1 MLRITPLRHLLT
13 TNSPWLLATLLTV
26 VALSGHHLITEH
38 AVVQTHLSVWR
49 HLTYFG
55 LFGMFLLPVAAV
67 AILAGCWLART
78 LGIVRATVGA
88 TVQTAAIV
96 ALLFG
101 VGMLTIGA
109 AESAM
114 AGWLDG
120 IGLHLHAPEPVT
132 RALIA
137 TVLAFVM
144 LVAGFWAEAAARG
157 ERLGWPAAVR
167 SWKLISLAVIVSML
181 LAIAP
186 VTYQQGALTPTTTQ
200 AFTNN
205 CTDGAP
211 LRTYAV
217 SAINVR
223 ITLNKFG
230 DNDPIGFM
238 YVLDENIA
246 AVRAAEAIVDPT
258 QRVSTGLRNDVI
270 QPLVI
275 RANLGD
281 CVQINFTNRL
291 LTPASLHVQGLAYEM
306 SSAGSAVGLN
316 PSSMVAPGASTVYR
330 YSIPS
335 DVTAE
340 GAYYFYSHGAS
351 RVEVSHGLFG
361 ALIAE
366 PAGSRYLNA
375 ETGAE
380 LRSGWQAII
389 DTPNGPDFREFAILF
404 HEIGDEKTELFDASG
419 AKLPVLDAKISGAY
433 RPGSRAINY
442 RSEPFMDRLMLVGD
456 KSMVYSSY
464 MFGDP
469 ATPIQR
475 SYLGEPTKTRLVH
488 AGSEVFHVFHLHG
501 GGTRWRRNP
510 FADDRME
517 FAQGLKKTPTQDAR
531 SVRLDSQ
538 SLGPGETF
546 TLEHECGA
554 GGCQQTAGDYL
565 WHCHIGSHY
574 VAGMWSFWRVY
585 DTLQPNLATLPDRP
599 AAPQA
604 VNSLG
609 LIGRTIEGK
618 TLLPAAQITDP
629 ATQMSIEQ
637 WVESQLPPQGAPR
650 RITAA
655 DRAANPDIPAG
666 LLSDDATVWDWA
678 KQATASGPL
687 YLGEPETT
695 AVWVNYRSPTP
706 GQRPEILFNPL
717 NGRYAWPLLRPH
729 LGQRPPYA
737 PNMHS
742 GAPWAGEVATE
753 ERPDGMCPADAPVRS
768 YPIVAIQQPLQVTQQ
783 NQDPGGM
790 LYVLAE
796 EKRAVQSGAKK
807 AEPLVIRSNVGDC
820 VDIILTS
827 ELTDA
832 QALHNYSKVN
842 LHVHF
847 VQFDPTAS
855 DGVISGMAFEQSVR
869 PYLTEGGTAA
879 APRARTLRAP
889 ATAGSINIVVDQI
902 NRLRPGIAIGIGLGE
917 GNVEVRNIVSIDPGT
932 RTITLDRP
940 LQNTHQVGEAV
951 GTEFVRYRWYS
962 DVDSGTVFFHSHITF
977 IDWYH
982 GLIGAHIVEPSGSTY
997 HDPRTGA
1004 EIRSGAVADI
1014 YTTGVAG
1021 VTEAG
1026 LFPGPQDGT
1035 VRGFREF
1042 VVFFMADNP
1051 ANPPSGGAINL
1062 TAAPFIER
1070 GLDPGRYFCS
1080 ATNGD
1085 PNTPIFRAYLGDPVI
1100 VRGMSVVEKEG
1111 ALRISGHRFRQE
1123 RFSLEGDQ
1131 SDVSGQ
1137 DVSERYDLILENGAG
1152 GIQQRPGDYLYYTTI
1167 KEQFVDGAWG
1177 LLRVHDTAQPDLRP
1191 LPGRAPAPAGVG
1203 FPQNMQANGNQ
1214 VQPATHPGDVCPLG
1228 APVRSYD
1235 VAIFRQA
1242 IPYFAPYPS
1251 PEEPPAAIDGGGMI
1265 YALAED
1271 EAAIKAGAKPVTPL
1285 VLRVNAG
1292 ECLEITL
1299 RNNLAAPAAGA
1310 PPEVASLH
1318 LSKLTYDPQGSYGAA
1333 VGWNRDSTVAP
1344 GQRRLYR
1351 FYADRELGTALMYNL
1366 ANPHQVARGAFG
1378 AVIVEPPDAIYRNP
1392 VDGTEVRS
1400 GVVADILSASGSF
1413 REYVALLQDEDDVIG
1428 QNEMPYPIQV
1438 KGFTGMNYRADPW
1451 DSRLLTDPNPAT
1463 VFATNAFHGDPA
1475 NLFQAY
1481 SGDPVVIRLGK
1492 PWGTQG
1498 QTFAV
1503 EGHRWPLE
1511 PNMRDANLIGV
1522 KSIRAGETFELKLAG
1537 GAGGE
1542 TGASGDYLFGDMRYA
1557 FREAGIWGIMRVH
1570 ATPQPNL
1577 LALPTNGA
1585 MLTMMMWPEAE
1596 GGYANRPLTYY
1607 YQIANTGGD
1616 AFANVRIQDD
1626 ICTAVQLIDGDLD
1639 ANQMLDAGEVW
1650 DYACQAV
1657 LDKDTTNTARV
1668 TAQDARGA
1676 WVTLSKRSWVNI
1688 IDPHLTV
1695 VQRASSNTVGVGAS
1709 VTFTYEVRSHQGND
1723 PLAAVTVADDQCT
1736 DVQYVNGDANA
1747 DGVLDLNETWR
1758 FTCSTVVAGDI
1769 TSAATAQG
1777 IDSYG
1782 ETVTGATSVFVHAL
1796 VPGLQVAVTP
1806 SLNTA
1811 AIGANIAYA
1820 YRVTNSGET
1829 PLTGV
1834 QVYDSRLG
1842 AVALSKVNLAP
1853 GEVAQGAAAYTV
1865 GENDLPGPLAQ
1876 SVLASANSAVA
1887 PNTPISATAGASV
1900 AVSGQPAVAI
1910 TVQPSTDAARPG
1922 DAVTYTYIAQ
1932 NTGDVTL
1939 ANVTLHDSRL
1949 GVLTLSSTALQ
1960 PGGVAV
1966 ASAVYT
1972 VTAANLPGPLTN
1984 RATVRATAVGVN
1996 LSISATAASAVT
2008 LNYRAELDIA
2018 SSVRPQPA
2026 SVGELVNYVYTVTN
2040 TGEVAL
2046 YGLTASDTR
2055 LGFLTLSKSQL
2066 APGESATAQGTTP
2079 IVAGDLP
2086 GPLLNTLTVKG
2097 RPAPELPEI
2106 VIKAAN
2112 SLALVDNADIVLVQ
2126 SVNKLVAKPGETVVF
2141 SYKVQNVGAMML
2153 DNVTLNHDL
2162 PTPQPRAP
2170 LSLAPGKSISGAI
2183 TYVVKE
2189 SDVLTPIVNQMEVK
2203 ATVRS
2208 NGAQLTAAD
2217 ADMVFV
2223 VATPRIQA
2231 SVHTN
2236 APVAAVGERVRFT
2249 LVVENIGDLTIR
2261 GLTVASGS
2269 LGAITLGAT
2278 TLAPGQRTEGV
2289 LEVAITE
2296 TQLPGPLAAAFQ
2308 VRGEANITGVAV
2320 QAAASGAVA
2329 LVSNPKLSIVSTASR
2344 TTATIGETVAYRH
2357 ILTNAGDVTLELVN
2371 VTDNQN
2377 PAYAPTQ
2384 TVLAPGQSIE
2394 VAGSRTIGE
2403 QDLPGP
2409 LVAALTATARPV
2421 HGVGLATAT
2430 GASRTPLTS
2439 NAAIDVIQQPSLAQ
2453 VNVGEELEYQFTLR
2467 NVGNVTLYNVQLVDS
2482 KLGAIPLD
2490 GSTLAPGARLTKR
2503 VSYRVQPQD
2512 MGAPLGLRSTA
2523 TADTALGVRVSDADA
2538 SAVEVTSSSL
2548 TLRHRVHGASNA
2560 VVAFN
2565 FRLNTTDFTLPADNY
2580 AIFEWL
2586 TPGEYKLQAQQRNWR
2601 FLEVQ
2606 CEGQPPLDARNGV
2619 TLTIQRGQSLV
2630 CTLVSEA
2637 PTATVPSGDSAH
2649 LVFMPLIS
2657 RR

>member
-1 MLRITPLRHLLT
+1 MGSAGYRLPLAASAINIWRPVRQSKASSLPTFPPTHPTSALSGRAAPARFACRWARRPATIPAIPDATQPSVFTFAMTCIERMHMLRITPIRHLLA
-13 TNSPWLLATLLTV
+13 TNTPWLLAMLLTV

-55 LFGMFLLPVAAV
+55 LLGMFLLPVAAA
-67 AILAGCWLART
+67 AIYVGCWLARS
-78 LGIVRATVGA
+78 LGIAGATVGA
-88 TVQTAAIV
+88 TIQTAAIV

-101 VGMLTIGA
+101 AGMLALGV
-109 AESAM
+109 AEMAM
-114 AGWLDG
+114 VDWLDG
-120 IGLHLHAPEPVT
+120 IGLHLHAPEPVS

-137 TVLAFVM
+137 TALAFVV
-144 LVAGFWAEAAARG
+144 LVAGFWTEATARG
-157 ERLGWPAAVR
+157 ERLALPAVVR
-167 SWKLISLAVIVSML
+167 GWKLISLAVIASML
-181 LAIAP
+181 LSMMPVTFQNGAIA
-186 VTYQQGALTPTTTQ
+186 PTTTQ

-246 AVRAAEAIVDPT
+246 AVRAAEAIADPA

-291 LTPASLHVQGLAYEM
+291 LTPASFHVQGLAYAM
-306 SSAGSAVGLN
+306 GSAGSSVGLN
-316 PSSMVAPGASTVYR
+316 PSSMVAPGASTIYR

-335 DVTAE
+335 DATAE

-389 DTPNGPDFREFAILF
+389 DTPNGPDFREFTILF

-419 AKLPVLDAKISGAY
+419 AKLPVLDSKISGAY

-442 RSEPFMDRLMLVGD
+442 RSEPFMNRLMLVGE
-456 KSMVYSSY
+456 KSLAYSSY

-469 ATPIQR
+469 PTPIQR

-538 SLGPGETF
+538 SIGPGETF

-585 DTLQPNLATLPDRP
+585 DTLQPNLATLPDR
-599 AAPQA
+599 AEAPQA

-618 TLLPAAQITDP
+618 LLLPAAQITNP

-637 WVESQLPPQGAPR
+637 WIESQLPPQGAPR

-655 DRAANPDIPAG
+655 DRAANPDLPAG
-666 LLSDDATVWDWA
+666 LVSDDATVWDWA
-678 KQATASGPL
+678 KQATANGPL
-687 YLGEPETT
+687 YLGEPETS
-695 AVWVNYRSPTP
+695 AVWANYRSPTP
-706 GQRPEILFNPL
+706 GERPEILFNPL
-717 NGRYAWPLLRPH
+717 NGRFAWPLLRPH

-737 PNMHS
+737 PNMHG
-742 GAPWAGEVATE
+742 GAPWAGESATE
-753 ERPDGMCPADAPVRS
+753 SRPDGMCPADAPVRT
-768 YPIVAIQQPLQVTQQ
+768 YPIVAIQQPLQVTPQK
-783 NQDPGGM
+783 QDPGGM

-796 EKRAVQSGAKK
+796 EKRAVQSGVKPR
-807 AEPLVIRSNVGDC
+807 EPLVIRSNVGDC

-827 ELTDA
+827 ELSDA
-832 QALHNYSKVN
+832 QSLHNYSKVN

-847 VQFDPTAS
+847 VQFDPAAS

-869 PYLTEGGTAA
+869 PYPTEGGTAA
-879 APRARTLRAP
+879 APRARTLRAQ
-889 ATAGSINIVVDQI
+889 ANAGSINIVVDQI

-940 LQNTHQVGEAV
+940 LQHTHLVGEAAGV
-951 GTEFVRYRWYS
+951 EFVRYRWYS

-977 IDWYH
+977 LDWYH
-982 GLIGAHIVEPSGSTY
+982 GLIGAHIIEPSGSTY

-1070 GLDPGRYFCS
+1070 GLDPSRYFCS

-1177 LLRVHDTAQPDLRP
+1177 LLRVHDTAQPDLQP
-1191 LPGRAPAPAGVG
+1191 LPGRNPAPAGVG
-1203 FPQNMQANGNQ
+1203 FPQNMQVNGNQ
-1214 VQPATHPGDVCPLG
+1214 VQPATDPGDVCPAG

-1235 VAIFRQA
+1235 VSIFRQP
-1242 IPYFAPYPS
+1242 IQYFAPYPS

-1265 YALAED
+1265 YALAEE

-1299 RNNLAAPAAGA
+1299 RNNLAAPTPGA
-1310 PPEVASLH
+1310 LPEAASLH

-1451 DSRLLTDPNPAT
+1451 AGRLLADPNPAT

-1475 NLFQAY
+1475 NLFHAY
-1481 SGDPVVIRLGK
+1481 TGDPVVIRLGK

-1511 PNMRDANLIGV
+1511 PNTRDANLIGV

-1542 TGASGDYLFGDMRYA
+1542 VGAGGDYLFGDMRYA

-1570 ATPQPNL
+1570 DAPQSNL

-1616 AFANVRIQDD
+1616 AFSNVRIQDD
-1626 ICTAVQLIDGDLD
+1626 ICTAIQLVDGDLD
-1639 ANQMLDAGEVW
+1639 ANQMLDVGEVW

-1668 TAQDARGA
+1668 TAQDAQGA
-1676 WVTLSKRSWVNI
+1676 SVTLSKRSWVNI
-1688 IDPHLTV
+1688 IDPHVTV
-1695 VQRASSNTVGVGAS
+1695 VQRASSNT
-1709 VTFTYEVRSHQGND
+1709 
-1723 PLAAVTVADDQCT
+1723 
-1736 DVQYVNGDANA
+1736 
-1747 DGVLDLNETWR
+1747 
-1758 FTCSTVVAGDI
+1758 
-1769 TSAATAQG
+1769 
-1777 IDSYG
+1777 
-1782 ETVTGATSVFVHAL
+1782 
-1796 VPGLQVAVTP
+1796 
-1806 SLNTA
+1806 
-1811 AIGANIAYA
+1811 
-1820 YRVTNSGET
+1820 
-1829 PLTGV
+1829 
-1834 QVYDSRLG
+1834 
-1842 AVALSKVNLAP
+1842 
-1853 GEVAQGAAAYTV
+1853 
-1865 GENDLPGPLAQ
+1865 
-1876 SVLASANSAVA
+1876 
-1887 PNTPISATAGASV
+1887 
-1900 AVSGQPAVAI
+1900 
-1910 TVQPSTDAARPG
+1910 
-1922 DAVTYTYIAQ
+1922 
-1932 NTGDVTL
+1932 
-1939 ANVTLHDSRL
+1939 
-1949 GVLTLSSTALQ
+1949 
-1960 PGGVAV
+1960 
-1966 ASAVYT
+1966 
-1972 VTAANLPGPLTN
+1972 
-1984 RATVRATAVGVN
+1984 
-1996 LSISATAASAVT
+1996 
-2008 LNYRAELDIA
+2008 
-2018 SSVRPQPA
+2018 
-2026 SVGELVNYVYTVTN
+2026 
-2040 TGEVAL
+2040 
-2046 YGLTASDTR
+2046 
-2055 LGFLTLSKSQL
+2055 
-2066 APGESATAQGTTP
+2066 
-2079 IVAGDLP
+2079 
-2086 GPLLNTLTVKG
+2086 
-2097 RPAPELPEI
+2097 
-2106 VIKAAN
+2106 
-2112 SLALVDNADIVLVQ
+2112 
-2126 SVNKLVAKPGETVVF
+2126 
-2141 SYKVQNVGAMML
+2141 
-2153 DNVTLNHDL
+2153 
-2162 PTPQPRAP
+2162 
-2170 LSLAPGKSISGAI
+2170 
-2183 TYVVKE
+2183 
-2189 SDVLTPIVNQMEVK
+2189 
-2203 ATVRS
+2203 
-2208 NGAQLTAAD
+2208 
-2217 ADMVFV
+2217 
-2223 VATPRIQA
+2223 
-2231 SVHTN
+2231 
-2236 APVAAVGERVRFT
+2236 
-2249 LVVENIGDLTIR
+2249 
-2261 GLTVASGS
+2261 
-2269 LGAITLGAT
+2269 
-2278 TLAPGQRTEGV
+2278 
-2289 LEVAITE
+2289 
-2296 TQLPGPLAAAFQ
+2296 
-2308 VRGEANITGVAV
+2308 
-2320 QAAASGAVA
+2320 
-2329 LVSNPKLSIVSTASR
+2329 
-2344 TTATIGETVAYRH
+2344 
-2357 ILTNAGDVTLELVN
+2357 
-2371 VTDNQN
+2371 
-2377 PAYAPTQ
+2377 
-2384 TVLAPGQSIE
+2384 
-2394 VAGSRTIGE
+2394 
-2403 QDLPGP
+2403 
-2409 LVAALTATARPV
+2409 
-2421 HGVGLATAT
+2421 
-2430 GASRTPLTS
+2430 
-2439 NAAIDVIQQPSLAQ
+2439 
-2453 VNVGEELEYQFTLR
+2453 
-2467 NVGNVTLYNVQLVDS
+2467 
-2482 KLGAIPLD
+2482 
-2490 GSTLAPGARLTKR
+2490 
-2503 VSYRVQPQD
+2503 
-2512 MGAPLGLRSTA
+2512 
-2523 TADTALGVRVSDADA
+2523 
-2538 SAVEVTSSSL
+2538 
-2548 TLRHRVHGASNA
+2548 
-2560 VVAFN
+2560 
-2565 FRLNTTDFTLPADNY
+2565 
-2580 AIFEWL
+2580 
-2586 TPGEYKLQAQQRNWR
+2586 
-2601 FLEVQ
+2601 
-2606 CEGQPPLDARNGV
+2606 
-2619 TLTIQRGQSLV
+2619 
-2630 CTLVSEA
+2630 
-2637 PTATVPSGDSAH
+2637 
-2649 LVFMPLIS
+2649 
-2657 RR
+2657 

>member
-1 MLRITPLRHLLT
+1 MTTIERMHMLRITPLRHLLT

-375 ETGAE
+375 ETGAECAE

-2296 TQLPGPLAAAFQ
+2296 TQLP
-2308 VRGEANITGVAV
+2308 
-2320 QAAASGAVA
+2320 
-2329 LVSNPKLSIVSTASR
+2329 LSLI
-2344 TTATIGETVAYRH
+2344 H
-2357 ILTNAGDVTLELVN
+2357 I
-2371 VTDNQN
+2371 
-2377 PAYAPTQ
+2377 
-2384 TVLAPGQSIE
+2384 
-2394 VAGSRTIGE
+2394 
-2403 QDLPGP
+2403 
-2409 LVAALTATARPV
+2409 
-2421 HGVGLATAT
+2421 
-2430 GASRTPLTS
+2430 
-2439 NAAIDVIQQPSLAQ
+2439 
-2453 VNVGEELEYQFTLR
+2453 
-2467 NVGNVTLYNVQLVDS
+2467 
-2482 KLGAIPLD
+2482 
-2490 GSTLAPGARLTKR
+2490 
-2503 VSYRVQPQD
+2503 
-2512 MGAPLGLRSTA
+2512 
-2523 TADTALGVRVSDADA
+2523 
-2538 SAVEVTSSSL
+2538 
-2548 TLRHRVHGASNA
+2548 
-2560 VVAFN
+2560 
-2565 FRLNTTDFTLPADNY
+2565 
-2580 AIFEWL
+2580 
-2586 TPGEYKLQAQQRNWR
+2586 
-2601 FLEVQ
+2601 
-2606 CEGQPPLDARNGV
+2606 
-2619 TLTIQRGQSLV
+2619 
-2630 CTLVSEA
+2630 
-2637 PTATVPSGDSAH
+2637 
-2649 LVFMPLIS
+2649 
-2657 RR
+2657 